1 MKSAPQLFAERM
13 LLSTL
18 SIPKMLLLSKVGNTL
33 PMSTKTSR
41 ECVILGNGPSLT
53 KSIEYNKTLIANSD
67 IFSVNFF
74 CTTEE
79 YKTIKPPYLV
89 AAAPEFYLENLNDF
103 YKDFI
108 PGFYKGLVENTK
120 WDLQIFMPIEAKKYG
135 NWKKRIAGNRFIHI
149 NYYNNT
155 PVEGFEG
162 LTHWAIDNGL
172 GMPRPHNVLI
182 PAIIM
187 ALRMGYEKIYLM
199 GAEHSWLK
207 DLWVDDNNLVMLRQK
222 HFYDEASVTASPMY
236 KKGKDTRKLHEVLQK
251 FVISFEAYFTLD
263 KFAKKK
269 GQQIINLTPGSFIDA
284 FERKEW

>member
-18 SIPKMLLLSKVGNTL
+18 SIPKILLLSKFGNKL
-33 PMSTKTSR
+33 PLSAKTKR

-53 KSIEYNKTLIANSD
+53 QSIEEHKTLLANSD
-67 IFSVNFF
+67 LFSVNFF

-79 YKTIKPPYLV
+79 YTQLKPRFLV
-89 AAAPEFYLENLNDF
+89 AAAPEFYLEKLNDF
-103 YKDFI
+103 YRDFI
-108 PGFYKGLVENTK
+108 PGFYKGLIDNTQ
-120 WDLQIFMPIEAKKYG
+120 WDLEIFMPVEAKKYSH
-135 NWKKRIAGNRFIHI
+135 WKKQIQGNNKIHV

-162 LTHWAIDNGL
+162 LTHWAINNGL

-182 PAIIM
+182 PTIIM
-187 ALRMGYEKIYLM
+187 ALRMGYEKIHLI
-199 GAEHSWLK
+199 GADHSWLK

-222 HFYDEASVTASPMY
+222 HFYDEASAKANPMY
-236 KKGKDTRKLHEVLQK
+236 KKGQDTRKLHEALQK
-251 FVISFEAYFTLD
+251 FVISFEAYFTLE

-269 GQQIINLTPGSFIDA
+269 GQRIINLTPGSFIDA
-284 FERKEW
+284 FERKQS